1 MRKNLVTYEEAV
13 SHIRLCNRSL
23 LDFSEIYEEN
33 FVFFFIRERD
43 GTEVAL
49 ASFLSA
55 SLVGSRGCGGAA
67 AGWTAG

>member
-1 MRKNLVTYEEAV
+1 MILQPLPSGFPY
-13 SHIRLCNRSL
+13 
-23 LDFSEIYEEN
+23 IYEEN
-33 FVFFFIRERD
+33 LFFFFISERG
-43 GTEVAL
+43 GTEGVAL

>member
-1 MRKNLVTYEEAV
+1 VVVIYDFATAPFWIFLKYMRN
-13 SHIRLCNRSL
+13 IW
-23 LDFSEIYEEN
+23 FS
-33 FVFFFIRERD
+33 FISVREVGPR
-43 GTEVAL
+43 VAL